1 MIRSLLECIMR
12 EIFLL
17 KVTTV
22 DDELEMGFRS
32 ATSGQIGQ
40 KFFQASELTGKI
52 TISLAKRK

>member
-1 MIRSLLECIMR
+1 MR